1 MLKEVY
7 QLGLRTACEWRGVIN
22 TTDMKE
28 NEKVEQSSVSDK
40 IVESNLTNTP
50 MKISSSVNDFLR
62 YCELC
67 QNFAEQTLTNYT
79 HYLDRFV
86 TFIKL
91 EAKDDI
97 RSITPTLIEE
107 YQLWLGKLPSHKGKR
122 LSIKTKNYHL
132 IAVRVLL
139 KYLVKHG
146 HKTMHPDLIVLAKEG
161 AREIDVLTREEVD
174 RLFDAVDVNALHG
187 LRDIALLQML
197 YSTGLRVSEIASLD
211 KRQVDLERLE
221 FMVRGKGKKNRLC
234 FLSQEAANRLAE
246 YLDKRVDEYPALFIN
261 GLKSHPEDPEK
272 HRLSTVSIQNIVK
285 KYATKANIV
294 KNVTP
299 HVLRHSYA
307 TEMLRNGADLRFIQE
322 MLGHNSITTTQIY
335 THITDSRKREYYD
348 KYHR

>member
-1 MLKEVY
+1 M
-7 QLGLRTACEWRGVIN
+7 CEWRGVIN
-22 TTDMKE
+22 TTDMEEKNKE
-28 NEKVEQSSVSDK
+28 NINSSSSRIAACNLTDEPMRISSV
-40 IVESNLTNTP
+40 
-50 MKISSSVNDFLR
+50 VNDFLR
-62 YCELC
+62 YCSLC
-67 QNFAEQTLTNYT
+67 QNFAEQTITNYT

-97 RSITPTLIEE
+97 RAITPSLIEE

-132 IAVRVLL
+132 IAIRVLL

-161 AREIDVLTREEVD
+161 TREIDVLTREEVD
-174 RLFDAVDVNALHG
+174 RLFDAVNVTALHG
-187 LRDIALLQML
+187 LRDMALLQML

-211 KRQVDLERLE
+211 RRQVDLERLE

-234 FLSQEAANRLAE
+234 FLSKESAGHIGE
-246 YLDKRVDEYPALFIN
+246 YLNSRDDDFPALFIN
-261 GLKSHPEDPEK
+261 GLKSHLEDAEK

-285 KYATKANIV
+285 KYAIKANIV